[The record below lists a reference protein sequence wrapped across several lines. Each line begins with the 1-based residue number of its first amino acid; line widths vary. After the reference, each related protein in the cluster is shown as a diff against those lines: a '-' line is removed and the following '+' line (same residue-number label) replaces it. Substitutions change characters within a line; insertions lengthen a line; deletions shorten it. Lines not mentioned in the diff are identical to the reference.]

1 MMMSRTLI
9 PALLFTFS
17 WMSVSVSEFHTEEAQ
32 PGEEVTL
39 LCSNFSSIPSHVVW
53 FRLNSTSN
61 VSPISSMFIS
71 DGNATFFQ
79 NSTYDTTSNG
89 THLFLKIK
97 PVELWDSGLY
107 FCGLILN
114 KESVIVSATYLKVE
128 AFFGR
133 NILMDMI
140 LGALIAFL
148 SSVIFA
154 LFLIIRKFKTAQRT
168 EEQNPQRSE
177 IDASLDL
184 HYAALTFQPKAK
196 SRKRSP
202 AEKEQETSVLY
213 AASS

>member
-17 WMSVSVSEFHTEEAQ
+17 WMSVSVSEFHTVEAQ

-39 LCSNFSSIPSHVVW
+39 LCSNFSSIPSHVAW

-61 VSPISSMFIS
+61 VSPISTMFSS

-79 NSTYDTTSNG
+79 NSRYDMTSNG

-97 PVELWDSGLY
+97 QVELWDSGLY
-107 FCGLILN
+107 FCGLN
-114 KESVIVSATYLKVE
+114 SDKGSVIISAIYLNVE

-140 LGALIAFL
+140 LGVLIAFL
-148 SSVIFA
+148 STVIFA
-154 LFLIIRKFKTAQRT
+154 LVLIIRKFKTTQRT

-184 HYAALTFQPKAK
+184 HYAALTFQSKAK

-202 AEKEQETSVLY
+202 AEKEQETSATVC
-213 AASS
+213 